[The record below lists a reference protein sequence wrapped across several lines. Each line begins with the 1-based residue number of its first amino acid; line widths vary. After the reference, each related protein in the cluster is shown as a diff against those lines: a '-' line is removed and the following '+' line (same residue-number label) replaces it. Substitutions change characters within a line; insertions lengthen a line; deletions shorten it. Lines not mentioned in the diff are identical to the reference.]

1 MLHVSRIVP
10 SIEPPG
16 CRPGPGPGA
25 GVVSRRGDLW
35 RPRACPPRPSSGA
48 AWCWRR
54 PGRLRTRRSRSRS
67 SSWWRSSCWSCAP
80 ATLQWR
86 TLELVTSLHL
96 GAGVAGGEAGPGG
109 HAAPG
114 QGEGRGGGGAGVPA
128 HSCCTAPHTARVTGH
143 LPGREWIPRSAYEPK
158 GTYSE
163 ESRAG
168 GSGGRP

>member
-16 CRPGPGPGA
+16 CGPGPGA

-54 PGRLRTRRSRSRS
+54 PGRRRTRRSRSRS

-86 TLELVTSLHL
+86 TLELVTSL
-96 GAGVAGGEAGPGG
+96 APGGRCSRWRGRARGSRCAGPGRG
-109 HAAPG
+109 A
-114 QGEGRGGGGAGVPA
+114 GRGRCWRTCTQLLHPGHTPA
-128 HSCCTAPHTARVTGH
+128 LVTGH